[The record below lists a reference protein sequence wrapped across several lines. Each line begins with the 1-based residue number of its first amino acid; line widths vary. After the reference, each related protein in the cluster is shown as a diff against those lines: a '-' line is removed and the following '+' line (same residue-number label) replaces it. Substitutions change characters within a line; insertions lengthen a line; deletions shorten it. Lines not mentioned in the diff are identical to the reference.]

1 MKKEKN
7 IEDSAAWKAADW
19 DYAGLM
25 SQEMMPLLSEP
36 LTGQKRID
44 YLNEIVTDC
53 PEYYP
58 ALIDLGYQ
66 YIIKGQDEKGK
77 KVIDAGITSLK
88 THFSTD
94 DLIEVYYKISEV
106 LETRLRFDLAIDYYQ
121 DLLDIEQDKAIV
133 YDHIAFCY
141 VYLGEL
147 EKAFETQKNALK
159 LDDKNHRYYCNMGWI
174 EMIRGNL
181 DSAKTMLKKSLA
193 LNKSD
198 EVTVNNYKVLN
209 KLLENKE
216 LKNWEDYLL
225 RETDYDYL
233 DELEENEKFQKHHR
247 QLESYNNDKIEAFKF
262 DLMRNPTY
270 SPNEKYDLLIS
281 LKYIFKVIQDSS
293 LDEYFFNEDIAE
305 VTYSFESIIH
315 RAIIKTG
322 DINLEIFNGIYDAL
336 LAYYAFLTKKK
347 MISEYRSLEKEM
359 NEHKKSLIEKM
370 EKYNQIRHN
379 DKYTT
384 KEKEKIRDE
393 LFGADAY
400 FPF

>member
-181 DSAKTMLKKSLA
+181 DSAIQ
-193 LNKSD
+193 
-198 EVTVNNYKVLN
+198 
-209 KLLENKE
+209 
-216 LKNWEDYLL
+216 
-225 RETDYDYL
+225 
-233 DELEENEKFQKHHR
+233 QK
-247 QLESYNNDKIEAFKF
+247 
-262 DLMRNPTY
+262 PC
-270 SPNEKYDLLIS
+270 
-281 LKYIFKVIQDSS
+281 
-293 LDEYFFNEDIAE
+293 
-305 VTYSFESIIH
+305 
-315 RAIIKTG
+315 
-322 DINLEIFNGIYDAL
+322 
-336 LAYYAFLTKKK
+336 
-347 MISEYRSLEKEM
+347 
-359 NEHKKSLIEKM
+359 
-370 EKYNQIRHN
+370 
-379 DKYTT
+379 
-384 KEKEKIRDE
+384 
-393 LFGADAY
+393 
-400 FPF
+400 